1 MKNGNRSETGQVMF
15 MRGCTR
21 LLYSAPT
28 IIRQR
33 EGERVRA
40 CMSAFACVK
49 AGKSVCVCV
58 CVSVTKKKGNEIKTK
73 KRG

>member
-1 MKNGNRSETGQVMF
+1 MKNGNGSETGQVMF

-21 LLYSAPT
+21 LLYSAPA

-40 CMSAFACVK
+40 CMSAVFACVK
-49 AGKSVCVCV
+49 AGKSVRACECVCH
-58 CVSVTKKKGNEIKTK
+58 
-73 KRG
+73 